1 MVCVVEAEAPRRRE
15 GRIEMTK
22 PRCSFTIMTDNV
34 HRLIGNDRHTSPSRI
49 AQVIEAYQPDIV
61 ALQELP
67 GARFRPEEG
76 GAAQDLAHE
85 LALLESSRALAYM
98 ERERNGNV
106 VFSRY
111 PMRLVRAGGLH
122 PETKRRS
129 IVPRG
134 VLWVE
139 IEVCGNLLQ
148 LVNTHL
154 GLTPP
159 ERASQSKVLMG
170 PEWLQHPDCLPPVIL
185 CGDFNLLPSSPIHRR
200 LKDILNDTQ
209 KSLSFGHTEWTFPS
223 HYPIVRFDHLFVS
236 PNLEVESVQIPQ
248 TKLTRVASD
257 HLPLVVQLHVK

>member
-1 MVCVVEAEAPRRRE
+1 MAAPDS
-15 GRIEMTK
+15 
-22 PRCSFTIMTDNV
+22 SFTIMTYNV
-34 HRLIGNDRHTSPSRI
+34 HRLIGNDRHTSAARV
-49 AQVIEAYQPDIV
+49 AEVVETYHPDIV
-61 ALQELP
+61 AIQELP

-76 GAAQDLAHE
+76 GSCEDLARE
-85 LALLESSRALAYM
+85 LALLAESRHLTYL

-139 IEVCGNLLQ
+139 IDIHGHRLQ

-159 ERASQSKVLMG
+159 ERSSQSKVLMG
-170 PEWLQHPDCLPPVIL
+170 PEWLQHPDCSPPVIL

-200 LKDILNDTQ
+200 LKDVLNDKQ
-209 KSLSFGHTEWTFPS
+209 EALSLGHTEWTFPS

-236 PNLEVESVQIPQ
+236 PDLDVESVQIPQ
-248 TKLTRVASD
+248 TKLTRIASD
-257 HLPLVVQLHVK
+257 HLPLVVKLRAP